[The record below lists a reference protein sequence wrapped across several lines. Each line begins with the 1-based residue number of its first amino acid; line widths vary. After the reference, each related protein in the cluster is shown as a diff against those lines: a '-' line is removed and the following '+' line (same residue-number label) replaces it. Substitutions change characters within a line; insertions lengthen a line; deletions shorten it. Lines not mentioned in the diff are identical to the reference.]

1 MPLLLIL
8 FYLSS
13 VRAQTKAWKKMVER
27 DVAAMR
33 QRSNRT
39 ALKKVREKHRLCR
52 LHFFVSC

>member
-13 VRAQTKAWKKMVER
+13 VHAQTKAWKKMVER

-39 ALKKVREKHRLCR
+39 ALKKVREK
-52 LHFFVSC
+52 